1 MSKEIINMNTN
12 IDCLRKT
19 KPERL
24 DQIPDN
30 GDFYIEGICYVY
42 ADNKDGDTD
51 ELQIKF
57 SISTNEYPYYK
68 AQNFGEDRNALQK
81 GITLI
86 EDLQQTLNKY
96 AKEVV

>member
-1 MSKEIINMNTN
+1 MSKEIINCNTN

-30 GDFYIEGICYVY
+30 GDFYIEGVCYVY
-42 ADNKDGDTD
+42 ADNKVGDTE

-68 AQNFGEDRNALQK
+68 AQNVGEDPNALQK